1 MSAGL
6 WRVGHGY
13 DVHRLEPGTGM
24 RLGGVAV
31 ACDFGIVAHSD
42 GDVLLHAICDAL
54 LGAAGLGDIGE
65 HFPDTDA
72 QYAGADS
79 AELTR
84 HVVDLLGQRGWYVG
98 NLDCTLVAQVPR
110 VEPVKAQIRS
120 RVAALLQVSDE
131 QVNFKATTTERLG
144 PVGRKEGIA
153 AHAVALIYHGQR

>member
-1 MSAGL
+1 MSGQ

-24 RLGGVAV
+24 RLGGVSV
-31 ACDFGIVAHSD
+31 DCDYGIVAHSD
-42 GDVLLHAICDAL
+42 GDVLLHAVCDAL

-72 QYAGADS
+72 QFSGANSAG
-79 AELTR
+79 LTT
-84 HVVDLLGQRGWYVG
+84 HVMDLLDQRGWRVG

-110 VEPVKAQIRS
+110 VAPVKEAIRS
-120 RVAALLQVSDE
+120 RIAELLRVSRE

-153 AHAVALIYHGQR
+153 AHAVVLIYHGQR

>member
-1 MSAGL
+1 MSGQ

-24 RLGGVAV
+24 RLGGVTV
-31 ACDFGIVAHSD
+31 ACDYGIVAHSD
-42 GDVLLHAICDAL
+42 GDVLLHAVCDAL

-72 QYAGADS
+72 QFAGADS
-79 AELTR
+79 ADLTT
-84 HVVDLLGQRGWYVG
+84 HVMDLLEHRGWRVG

-110 VEPVKAQIRS
+110 VGPVKDAVRS
-120 RVAALLQVSDE
+120 RIAELLRVSRE
-131 QVNFKATTTERLG
+131 QINFKATTTERLG

-153 AHAVALIYHGQR
+153 AHAVVLIHHGHG